1 MLALRKSAPAP
12 GLHLCDVPEPA
23 APSDGE
29 VVIAVAAAG
38 ICGTDLHVADWTA
51 GYAAMA
57 EAMPV
62 TLGHEFS
69 GTVTRLGNG
78 VEALAPGTRVVVRPS
93 VVCGR
98 CEPCR
103 SGRSED
109 CVTRRGIGIMR
120 DGGFAAYACVPA
132 QNCVPVPDSL
142 SDTLAALAEP
152 MTVCAEAVDTAGIGP
167 GDTVLII
174 GPGTIGQGIALFA
187 EAAGAARIV
196 IAGRDDAARLATL
209 QELGFRDVVDTQG
222 GSLRE
227 ALLRA
232 GLPVSYD
239 RIIEAAGVPALVG
252 EALELLAL
260 RGVLTICGIHAKPA
274 SVDLTALVRRHQ
286 QIRGSYRAPL
296 ATWPRVIGYLDRHAA
311 RVQRL
316 ISDEVPLAEAVAAF
330 ARARNRSAS
339 KIMLRP

>member
-1 MLALRKSAPAP
+1 MLALRKTAPEP
-12 GLHLCDVPEPA
+12 GLHLCEVAEPA
-23 APSDGE
+23 APGEGE

-51 GYAAMA
+51 GYAAMT

-62 TLGHEFS
+62 TLGHEFAGRVARAGGS
-69 GTVTRLGNG
+69 V
-78 VEALAPGTRVVVRPS
+78 ALAPGARVVIRPS

-98 CEPCR
+98 CGHCR
-103 SGRSED
+103 GGHPED

-132 QNCVPVPDSL
+132 ENCVPVPDSL
-142 SDTLAALAEP
+142 SDALAALTEP
-152 MTVCAEAVDTAGIGP
+152 MTVSAEAVDTAGVKP

-209 QELGFRDVVDTQG
+209 RELGFGDVVDTQG
-222 GSLRE
+222 GSLRDG
-227 ALLRA
+227 LTRA
-232 GLPVSYD
+232 GLPLSYD
-239 RIIEAAGVPALVG
+239 RIIEAAGVPTLVG
-252 EALELLAL
+252 EALDLLAL

-296 ATWPRVIGYLDRHAA
+296 ATWQRVIGYLDAQAA
-311 RVQRL
+311 RLGRL
-316 ISDEVPLAEAVAAF
+316 ISDEMPLADAIPAF
-330 ARARNRSAS
+330 ARARSRAAS
-339 KIMLRP
+339 KILLRP

>member
-1 MLALRKSAPAP
+1 MLALRKTAPEP
-12 GLHLCDVPEPA
+12 GLHLREVPEPT
-23 APSDGE
+23 APGEGE
-29 VVIAVAAAG
+29 VVIAVTAAG

-57 EAMPV
+57 QAMPV
-62 TLGHEFS
+62 TLGHEFAGRIASAGS
-69 GTVTRLGNG
+69 GV
-78 VEALAPGTRVVVRPS
+78 AQAPGARVVVRPS

-98 CEPCR
+98 CGHCR
-103 SGRSED
+103 GGRPED

-132 QNCVPVPDSL
+132 ENCVPVPDSL
-142 SDTLAALAEP
+142 SDALAALTEP
-152 MTVCAEAVDTAGIGP
+152 MTVSAEAVDTAGVRP

-174 GPGTIGQGIALFA
+174 GPGTIGQGVALFT

-209 QELGFRDVVDTQG
+209 RELGFDDAVDTQG
-222 GSLRE
+222 GSLRDGL
-227 ALLRA
+227 ARA
-232 GLPVSYD
+232 GLPLSYD
-239 RIIEAAGVPALVG
+239 RIIEAAGVPSLVG

-296 ATWPRVIGYLDRHAA
+296 ATWPRVIGYLDAHAA
-311 RVQRL
+311 RVGRL
-316 ISDEVPLAEAVAAF
+316 ISDEVPLADAIAAF
-330 ARARNRSAS
+330 ARARSRDAS
-339 KIMLRP
+339 KILLRP